1 MKLFDKV
8 DKTIFGTSSAIYAL
22 IFLFIAIVP
31 TVAFNVISGVMNFTL
46 STLGWV
52 YIVGYAA
59 VFLVL
64 VIIALSKYGKMKLGA
79 PTDKPQFSFFS
90 WISML
95 VGAGIGCGLVYFGV
109 CEPASHFTSSP
120 FADSGS
126 AAAAEVAIR
135 TTFYHWGFLPWAI
148 YCMVGL
154 CVGYFSYKKGLPDL
168 ISSTF
173 QPLLGDRIHKTPGK
187 IIDAFSVVAIICGV
201 SMSVGFAGTQFASGL
216 NTVYGVSDNIWITFG
231 VVILIGLLATASAL
245 RGVDK
250 GIKIISNVKM
260 GLVLAFLVFTFIFG
274 SSMFLIKTFVQG
286 FGDMVFNLPW
296 LMTFSDSFS
305 KVSQG
310 LGWDWVSGWTVFY
323 WAWWVAFAPFV
334 GGFLAQISRGRTIR
348 EFILACVT
356 VPGILC
362 FLWFTFFG
370 GEAIHMSLFE
380 GSDIAVKAAADSNA
394 SMFLF
399 LKELPVSS
407 ISIPV
412 MMVLLIILIATAVS
426 SATYVTGGFCM
437 GNKGTP
443 SLGIRAFWGIFIV
456 LNSCLFIFLGGLD
469 TLKYTAIVLAF
480 PFMII
485 IVLMMVSLFKDMR
498 ETYQKEWDAGLIPG
512 ASCGGEPISTK
523 GEESVAE

>member
-1 MKLFDKV
+1 MKFFEKI
-8 DKTIFGTSSAIYAL
+8 DKTIFGTSSTIYVL

-31 TVAFNVISGVMNFTL
+31 TVAYKAISSAMNFTL
-46 STLGWV
+46 SSLGWV
-52 YIVGYAA
+52 YILGYAA
-59 VFLVL
+59 VFLSL
-64 VIIALSKYGKMKLGA
+64 LAIAFSKYGKMKLGA
-79 PTDKPQFSFFS
+79 PTDKPAFSFYS

-120 FADSGS
+120 FADSGT
-126 AAAAEVAIR
+126 AAAASIAIR

-168 ISSTF
+168 ISSAF
-173 QPLLGDRIHKTPGK
+173 QPMLGDRIYKTPGK
-187 IIDAFSVVAIICGV
+187 LIDAFAVVAIICGI

-216 NTVYGVSDNIWITFG
+216 STVYGVSSNIWVTFG
-231 VVILIGLLATASAL
+231 TVILIGLLATVSAL

-250 GIKIISNVKM
+250 GIKYISNIKM
-260 GLVLAFLVFTFIFG
+260 GLVIAFLVFTFIFG
-274 SSMFLIKTFVQG
+274 SSMYLIKVFAQG
-286 FGDMVFNLPW
+286 IGDMVFNLPW
-296 LMTFSDSFS
+296 LMFFSDSYS
-305 KVSQG
+305 EVTTK

-334 GGFLAQISRGRTIR
+334 GGFLAKISRGRTIR
-348 EFILACVT
+348 EFIIACVA
-356 VPGILC
+356 VPGVLC
-362 FLWFTFFG
+362 FLWFTCFG
-370 GEAIHMSLFE
+370 GEAIHMSLFG

-399 LKELPVSS
+399 LKELPLSAV
-407 ISIPV
+407 SIPV
-412 MMVLLIILIATAVS
+412 MMVLLIILIATSVS

-443 SLGIRAFWGIFIV
+443 TLAIRAFWGIFIV

-485 IVLMMVSLFKDMR
+485 ILFMMVNLLKDMR
-498 ETYQKEWDAGLIPG
+498 VTYQEELKAGLIPG
-512 ASCGGEPISTK
+512 AAIAEETISVEAKKTAC
-523 GEESVAE
+523 E

>member
-1 MKLFDKV
+1 MKFFDKI

-31 TVAFNVISGVMNFTL
+31 TVAYNVISGVMNFTL

-52 YIVGYAA
+52 YILGYAA

-79 PTDKPQFSFFS
+79 PGDKPEFSFFS

-95 VGAGIGCGLVYFGV
+95 VGAGVGCGLVYFGV

-120 FADSGS
+120 FADSGT

-154 CVGYFSYKKGLPDL
+154 CVGYFSYKKGLPEL
-168 ISSTF
+168 ISSSF
-173 QPLLGDRIHKTPGK
+173 QPLLGDRIYKTPGK

-231 VVILIGLLATASAL
+231 VVILIGLLAIASAL

-296 LMTFSDSFS
+296 LMTFSDSFNSVS
-305 KVSQG
+305 KA

-399 LKELPVSS
+399 LKELPISS
-407 ISIPV
+407 VSIPV

-485 IVLMMVSLFKDMR
+485 IVLMMVNLLKDMR
-498 ETYQKEWDAGLIPG
+498 VTYQKEMKAGLLGDAPE
-512 ASCGGEPISTK
+512 AAKSKCV
-523 GEESVAE
+523 EEGTVTE

>member
-1 MKLFDKV
+1 MKLFEKI
-8 DKTIFGTSSAIYAL
+8 DKTIFGTSSIIYAF

-31 TVAFNVISGVMNFTL
+31 QIAYNVISGVMNYTL

-59 VFLVL
+59 VSLFLL
-64 VIIALSKYGKMKLGA
+64 ALAFSKYGKMKFGA
-79 PTDKPQFSFFS
+79 PADKPEFSFFS

-109 CEPASHFTSSP
+109 CEPASHFVSSP
-120 FADSGS
+120 FAESQT

-154 CVGYFSYKKGLPDL
+154 CIGYFSYKKGLPDL

-173 QPLLGDRIHKTPGK
+173 QPLLGNRIYKTPGK
-187 IIDAFSVVAIICGV
+187 LIDAFSVVAIICGI

-216 NTVYGVSDNIWITFG
+216 NTVYGISNNIWVTFG
-231 VVILIGLLATASAL
+231 VVILIGILAIASAL
-245 RGVDK
+245 RGVEK

-260 GLVLAFLVFTFIFG
+260 GLVIAFLVFTFIFG
-274 SSMFLIKTFVQG
+274 SSMFLIKTFVQSV
-286 FGDMVFNLPW
+286 GDMVFNLPW
-296 LMTFSDSFS
+296 LMFFSDSFGG
-305 KVSQG
+305 VSVN

-334 GGFLAQISRGRTIR
+334 GGFLAKISRGRTIR
-348 EFILACVT
+348 EFIIACVT

-380 GSDIAVKAAADSNA
+380 GSDIAVNAAADSNA

-399 LKELPVSS
+399 LKELPISS

-485 IVLMMVSLFKDMR
+485 IVLMIVNLLKDMR
-498 ETYQKEWDAGLIPG
+498 ATYQKEFEAGLIPG
-512 ASCGGEPISTK
+512 TLHS
-523 GEESVAE
+523 EEVLTADKDEL